1 MTDYSI
7 KNNNI
12 IICLLIGIL
21 ISIFIFYMTDS
32 KIYKNLSKET
42 FYDDNTEYTNIT
54 ESDNYTE
61 LVDNYTKK
69 INAKIDTYLN
79 GISTNMIEVKKRKEV
94 LKDIDK
100 NLDLMI
106 RKMKNKLN

>member
-21 ISIFIFYMTDS
+21 ISLFIFYMTDS

-42 FYDDNTEYTNIT
+42 FFDDNTEP
-54 ESDNYTE
+54 DNYTE
-61 LVDNYTKK
+61 LVDNYTNK
-69 INAKIDTYLN
+69 INGKIDTYLN

-94 LKDIDK
+94 LKGIDK
-100 NLDLMI
+100 NLDTMI
-106 RKMKNKLN
+106 RKMKNKFN